1 MGVNPLPTGGIYKY
15 FSFDGVTSASFGVH
29 LTGTGVFNAPTRAI
43 EMVNIPAR
51 NGAFPQDMGY
61 FENIEVT
68 YTASIVADNETDFAD
83 AVSGLRNWLCSRK
96 GYCRLEDDYNPD
108 EYRMAVYKSGLEV
121 EPFRLEQGEFEIVF
135 DCKPQRFLKTGETAI
150 DVTSGGTIT
159 NNTMFDAKPL
169 LQVWGYGTIQ
179 INNKPIIISSSAVIG
194 NIQVGYGGSV
204 KVDETLTATI
214 ETRFAN
220 NGDEITIGAGMTAT
234 TPAWVVDSGSIS
246 YATGST
252 NNSKFSAYGT
262 PISGNTISL
271 YVGNISDTLTFYYG
285 TSSTISCT
293 ATYTI
298 ATSAYGSVTGTV
310 VFAIAY
316 NGTDTFTVTTTQT
329 LPSHFAKDANSWM
342 QLLTINMNST
352 KPALGNPLYIDL
364 ETGEAY
370 NTDFGDVVSSNSG
383 VTLPAELPVLALGSN
398 TITKTGAN
406 FTKIEIVP
414 RWWKV

>member
-29 LTGTGVFNAPTRAI
+29 LTGTGVFNAPTRAV

-83 AVSGLRNWLCSRK
+83 AVSDLRNWLCSRK

-150 DVTSGGTIT
+150 DIMGGAIPT
-159 NNTMFDAKPL
+159 NPTQFDAKPL
-169 LQVWGYGTIQ
+169 LQV
-179 INNKPIIISSSAVIG
+179 K
-194 NIQVGYGGSV
+194 GYGGIYIGSKKIEIANSQIGQMRV
-204 KVDETLTATI
+204 NDGDYSIIDTTMTFQIDTALI
-214 ETRFAN
+214 N
-220 NGDEITIGAGMTAT
+220 NGDTLSVTTAGCNVD
-234 TPAWVVDSGSIS
+234 WVVDSG
-246 YATGST
+246 TVT
-252 NNSKFSAYGT
+252 MAYGT
-262 PISGNTISL
+262 VDNTAFVDFTSVQASNTASAAMTNFNNPL
-271 YVGNISDTLTFYYG
+271 LFTLG
-285 TSSTISCT
+285 TSKTITCT
-293 ATYTI
+293 DSITI
-298 ATSAYGSVTGTV
+298 TTSAYGNVTGTM
-310 VFAIAY
+310 VFSCAY
-316 NGTDTFTVTTTQT
+316 NGSDTFTVSGTTTT
-329 LPSHFAKDANSWM
+329 PSHCTKYIPNS
-342 QLLTINMNST
+342 TVGIGIINANST
-352 KPALGNPLYIDL
+352 KSALGNPLYIDL

-370 NTDFGDVVSSNSG
+370 NLDYGYPISSNSG
-383 VTLPAELPVLALGSN
+383 VILPAELPVLKPGSN
-398 TITKTGAN
+398 SIAYAGIH
-406 FTKIEIVP
+406 FTSIEIVP